1 MTSVLYLI
9 RHAKAGHR
17 EQSSEPDHLRPLTK
31 AGRRQ
36 ADALVDQ
43 FEGVSLSRLLS
54 SSHVRCVQ
62 TLEPLARSRG
72 LPVEAADELV
82 EGAAVEETVALM
94 LAVSADGPAAL
105 STHGD
110 VVQNVLGELKRRRV
124 PLDGPLE
131 ARKGSTWVLDVSKGD
146 FVGARYMPP
155 P

>member
-1 MTSVLYLI
+1 M
-9 RHAKAGHR
+9 
-17 EQSSEPDHLRPLTK
+17 
-31 AGRRQ
+31 
-36 ADALVDQ
+36 
-43 FEGVSLSRLLS
+43 
-54 SSHVRCVQ
+54 RCVQ
-62 TLEPLARSRG
+62 TLEPLARSRD
-72 LPVEAADELV
+72 LPVETAEELV

-94 LAVSADGPAAL
+94 LAISADGPAAL